1 MAQTTSSALSAAIT
15 FKVQS
20 TVLKNLRASLVYADR
35 AFAQEGTFNSGF
47 DTLTF
52 VSSPDIAINVT
63 PLVEGTTPTARALS
77 IGTVTVSTA
86 QYGDLVEITDLA
98 KVKSPVEIVQIGSER
113 LSRQASESIDQVCR
127 DVIAASGTPAY
138 LGVGNPANRAAIA
151 ATDLMRSIDLRK
163 LRAKMVKGKIPIPAD
178 GYFRLGVHPN
188 VAYDL
193 RTDSSTGNWTDVNK
207 YAQPDTILRGE
218 VGRMDGFRIMEI
230 VNAPTAS
237 STVTV
242 YLSIATG
249 AIKGWGAGDLQ
260 TLSTYHVAPGGD
272 HNDPLA
278 QKELLGWKVNFGVAA
293 LNNSYYFRGETAA
306 TNV

>member
-1 MAQTTSSALSAAIT
+1 M
-15 FKVQS
+15 
-20 TVLKNLRASLVYADR
+20 VYADR

-52 VSSPDIAINVT
+52 VSSPDLPINTT
-63 PLVEGTTPTARALS
+63 PLGEGTKPTPRALT

-86 QYGDLVEITDLA
+86 QYGDLVSISDLA

-113 LSRQASESIDQVCR
+113 LSHQASESIDQVCR
-127 DVIAASGTPAY
+127 DVIAASGTPAF
-138 LGVGNPANRAAIA
+138 LGVGNPATRVAIA

-163 LRAKMVKGKIPIPAD
+163 LRAKMVKGKVPIPAD
-178 GYFRLGVHPN
+178 GYFRLKVHPN

-193 RTDSSTGNWTDVNK
+193 RTDSSVGNWTDVNK
-207 YAQPDTILRGE
+207 YATPETILRGE
-218 VGRMDGFRIMEI
+218 VGRMDGFRIMEV
-230 VNAPTAS
+230 VNAPTAA

-249 AIKGWGAGDLQ
+249 DIKGWGAGDLQ
-260 TLSTYHVAPGGD
+260 TLTTYHVAPGGD
-272 HNDPLA
+272 HTDPIA
-278 QKELLGWKVNFGVAA
+278 QDELLGWKVNFGIAVLSNA
-293 LNNSYYFRGETAA
+293 YYWRAETAA